1 MNAFKTIILTTDFSE
16 TSRKAVAPARMLAK
30 VFGAK
35 LLLFHAGDHVPPGLW
50 EYPGLDVQAM
60 EDRQLK
66 VAREQLKRFAAANLK
81 NIKRVEPIVVLG
93 DAHAEIVQ
101 LAEERGADLIVMAT
115 HGRNFFSHAV
125 MGSTTER
132 VLRRSPCPVLAVR
145 DAGTKD
151 AWFAGATAS
160 SPPKRT
166 RRRAK

>member
-1 MNAFKTIILTTDFSE
+1 MSPFKTIILTTDFSE
-16 TSRKAVAPARMLAK
+16 TSRKAVAPAAMLAK

-35 LLLFHAGDHVPPGLW
+35 LLLFHVGDHVPPTLW
-50 EYPGLDVQAM
+50 EYPGLDVQAL
-60 EDRQLK
+60 EDRQLE

-81 NIKRVEPIVVLG
+81 NIKNVDPIVVLG
-93 DAHAEIVQ
+93 DAHVEIVR

-145 DAGTKD
+145 DAKSKD
-151 AWFAGATAS
+151 AWFADASAS
-160 SPPKRT
+160 SSKRP